1 MALPDDHRDPGRAR
15 MTATVTV
22 TNPAPAA
29 ALAPLPR
36 PEHVDLRHIPV
47 VKVPRG

>member
-1 MALPDDHRDPGRAR
+1 MR
-15 MTATVTV
+15 ATVTV

-29 ALAPLPR
+29 ALTRLPG

-47 VKVPRG
+47 AKVPRG